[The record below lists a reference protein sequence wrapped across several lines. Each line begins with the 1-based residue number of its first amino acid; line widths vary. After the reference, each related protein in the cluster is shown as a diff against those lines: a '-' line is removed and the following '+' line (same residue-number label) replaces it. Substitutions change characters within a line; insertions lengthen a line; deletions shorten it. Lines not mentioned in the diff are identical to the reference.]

1 MYMVSL
7 QKFSQRVRDPRL
19 LLGMVL
25 ILGGGVAGAALAGTS
40 TTVLVPQAIEN
51 IAVGSDLH
59 TDSFRLVEVPQNI
72 AESYVHGMSIPL
84 ESRAQRSIATG
95 ELLSTKTLSRKK
107 SGAVLALPLVL
118 PIPSDMKAGDQ
129 VMIWSVPRSKEGNSE
144 VVAQQATFVKAREN
158 RALTDGKVTV
168 EVRVSRGGVANII
181 DSLSHGD
188 SFVIVDSS
196 DEQ

>member
-1 MYMVSL
+1 MVSL

-129 VMIWSVPRSKEGNSE
+129 VTIWSVPRSKEGNSE

>member
-1 MYMVSL
+1 
-7 QKFSQRVRDPRL
+7 
-19 LLGMVL
+19 MVL

-118 PIPSDMKAGDQ
+118 PIPSNMKAGDQ
-129 VMIWSVPRSKEGNSE
+129 VTIWSVPRSKEGNSE

>member
-1 MYMVSL
+1 MCMVSL

-118 PIPSDMKAGDQ
+118 PIPSNMKAGDQ
-129 VMIWSVPRSKEGNSE
+129 VTIWSVPRSKEGNSE

>member
-129 VMIWSVPRSKEGNSE
+129 VTIWSVPRSKEGNSE